1 MTAAKERPP
10 EPLPVP
16 VRPSPSRPWQFPPGH
31 GAYQVYWNIVG
42 SLDWFKGKSTGNHGF
57 YHQI

>member
-1 MTAAKERPP
+1 
-10 EPLPVP
+10 VP